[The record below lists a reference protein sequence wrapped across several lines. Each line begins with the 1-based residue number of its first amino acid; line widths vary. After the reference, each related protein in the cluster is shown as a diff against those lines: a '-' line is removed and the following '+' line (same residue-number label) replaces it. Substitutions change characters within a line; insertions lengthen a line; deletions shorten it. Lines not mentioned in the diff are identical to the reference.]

1 MATKKR
7 KQASGARAALGLLGG
22 VILLI
27 VGLALRAHYG
37 PLNAMCSSPLGSVGQ
52 AVVPNAQ
59 NQCSLYNDVLT
70 LGDCLLWFGGAAI
83 LVSLITAY
91 TLRQRPRSNSGWRPL
106 DDGSS

>member
-1 MATKKR
+1 V
-7 KQASGARAALGLLGG
+7 ALSLLGG

-27 VGLALRAHYG
+27 VGLVLRGHYG
-37 PLNAMCSSPLGSVGQ
+37 SLNAMCYSPLGSVGQ

-59 NQCSLYNDVLT
+59 NQCGLYNDLLT
-70 LGDCLLWFGGAAI
+70 LGDCLTGLGGVVI
-83 LVSLITAY
+83 LIALITTF